1 MSGLQGSIIVADEDG
16 FQIIDDTDLVENSE
30 KQLIILTDAQDGPN
44 AICCTTI
51 ISTDKEVNCYLL
63 LCSI

>member
-30 KQLIILTDAQDGPN
+30 KQLMILPEAQDGPN
-44 AICCTTI
+44 GICCTTI
-51 ISTDKEVNCYLL
+51 ISTN
-63 LCSI
+63 